1 MASSALAGAGAVLAA
16 VATGAATTSRWTG
29 DSVLNLVG
37 AGDFLAGSV
46 YLAAS
51 AFLVDSGAFSGVLV
65 ADSGALDFGTFISSL
80 TGIFSSGALT
90 GSGFLTSG
98 ALAVVSGFFSSGA
111 LTGSGFFSSTT
122 SASGS
127 TVFSKGDLTGSG
139 FFSSLTLTASGS
151 WIFSLTGSGFY
162 SS

>member
-1 MASSALAGAGAVLAA
+1 M
-16 VATGAATTSRWTG
+16 
-29 DSVLNLVG
+29 VG

-90 GSGFLTSG
+90 GSGFLTSW

-111 LTGSGFFSSTT
+111 FTVSGF
-122 SASGS
+122 
-127 TVFSKGDLTGSG
+127 
-139 FFSSLTLTASGS
+139 
-151 WIFSLTGSGFY
+151 
-162 SS
+162 